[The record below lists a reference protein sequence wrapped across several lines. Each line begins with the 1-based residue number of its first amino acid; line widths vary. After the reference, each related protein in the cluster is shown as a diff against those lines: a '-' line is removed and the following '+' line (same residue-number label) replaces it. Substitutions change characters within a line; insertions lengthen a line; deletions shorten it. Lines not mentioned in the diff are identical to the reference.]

1 MRGPQP
7 FTGADILVCE
17 STYGNR
23 VHPRGDAEAE
33 LAEVINRV
41 VRRGGVIVIPAFA
54 VGRIQGLMLQI
65 ARLRQRGA
73 IPYVPVYLN
82 SPMGTDPTQIYHNHH
97 DPHPYSQQNY
107 KAYS

>member
-23 VHPRGDAEAE
+23 AHPRIDAEAE
-33 LAEVINRV
+33 LAEVINRI
-41 VRRGGVIVIPAFA
+41 VRRAGVIVIPAFD

-65 ARLRQRGA
+65 ARLRERGE
-73 IPYVPVYLN
+73 IPYGPVYRN
-82 SPMGTDPTQIYHNHH
+82 SPMGTDATELYYKHPTEPQ
-97 DPHPYSQQNY
+97 
-107 KAYS
+107 